1 MSVNIL
7 IVDDEEI
14 ITEILGDEMEE
25 LDGVT
30 AFIASNGK
38 EAIEVLNKE
47 NIQIVLTDFK
57 MPVMNGAE
65 LIREIYSKFELSQ
78 IKTFMMTAYSPDDL
92 QDLLKEF
99 QVEVIRKP
107 FSFED
112 IKNIVFK
119 GYLE

>member
-1 MSVNIL
+1 MSVSIL

-14 ITEILGDEMEE
+14 ITEILGDEMEA

-47 NIQIVLTDFK
+47 NIQIVLTDYK
-57 MPVMNGAE
+57 MPIMNGAE
-65 LIREIYSKFELSQ
+65 LIREIYSKFQVSQ

-107 FSFED
+107 FNFED